1 MGFDGGGE
9 DGVAGDFGGGEEG
22 IEVFGAEVAENDAIS
37 VESRFPVVTYCCCL
51 CYGFAPASNPLVFP
65 PGRQNYSSGAGCFL
79 GGTVFPLL
87 MGSPVNEY

>member
-37 VESRFPVVTYCCCL
+37 VES
-51 CYGFAPASNPLVFP
+51 
-65 PGRQNYSSGAGCFL
+65 
-79 GGTVFPLL
+79 
-87 MGSPVNEY
+87 